1 MIPGKDGLWLR
12 EQVLILAKNN
22 HTPVPYWL
30 SVPLRELKLWI
41 KSNNAII
48 ADEKRAADGESKN
61 I

>member
-1 MIPGKDGLWLR
+1 M
-12 EQVLILAKNN
+12 ILAKNN